1 MATPETKYYSTAE
14 AKKRLRQKQADTLIS
29 WHKKGWIDA
38 IKLDNGR
45 YLWDVDGYIARRR
58 AVYQP
63 KAPAIQPQG

>member
-1 MATPETKYYSTAE
+1 MASPETNYNSTAE
-14 AKKRLRQKQADTLIS
+14 ALKRLKQKQAATLIG

-63 KAPAIQPQG
+63 KPAETRPQG